1 MFCTVNRLIFH
12 WLCLITELV
21 KKETNK
27 SHVQEFGDLSMAK
40 EPVGDFQGNHQSDR
54 NIYYEHIDVSILV
67 IIGLYDMFWCFVSF
81 CLGGR

>member
-1 MFCTVNRLIFH
+1 
-12 WLCLITELV
+12 
-21 KKETNK
+21 
-27 SHVQEFGDLSMAK
+27 MAK